1 MDCIRDQSNSSI
13 LRLTVTLL
21 LCVVTLEARTYHNRH
36 WENKLI
42 KKGYGTDNWV
52 TKNHIGKL
60 PYGKTK
66 GCEKR
71 FSVVSPKHTMCLN
84 VHVKRKDGITET
96 EKNLILERHNY
107 YRANVEKFNNQP
119 PATDMNKLVWDDQ
132 LSELAQKWASNCHY
146 DHEESEN
153 RNIPGWASV
162 GQNLGRGQRNWHQV
176 MKMWHDEV
184 NYFKYGRGSING
196 YETGHYTQMVWAAST
211 RIGCGFAQCNGT
223 KTFYVCNYAPSGNLR
238 HKVKTPYKAGPTG
251 SSCKKN
257 FDSRSGLCD
266 CGGKVCKNG
275 GELDVSTCQC
285 KCKDTWWIE
294 KGGECDLDCS
304 IAFDLNIC
312 ASSGGKWGKRECQ
325 KFADVPYSF
334 CPITCKLCPMYGD
347 VYYGDPDA
355 TNKVTDYDYSNYDN
369 YDYNYEEEQEVTNS
383 AETKR
388 KDDYFDN
395 ELPFDYDDSS
405 DNDYKLLGQDHFEP
419 QETTTTTTTTTT
431 RPTTTTTT
439 PTTTTTTPTT
449 TTTTPTTT
457 TTTPRTTTT
466 TTRKT
471 TTTTV
476 APKLPPSKER
486 ILQFSRPDLPSCLIV
501 DPAMCGQP
509 GYSFWPKDYCVYP
522 SIRST
527 CPAMCKTCAAR
538 QCQDYHGK
546 RYQVGES
553 WANVHGQ
560 FTCTY
565 TGVTVEKGCYNREKQ
580 RFIPKGGQYQDDDE
594 LCTCSWHSYLRCKT
608 IT

>member
-1 MDCIRDQSNSSI
+1 LGEKRAVPICVRDIKRQRTYYARHDTRPNAGVVTKFKFDVNDYRNVEIPNSRLSGHWASCLLNCDVTFDWDSRDFTHLLCHKALKKGRRKLQATRYSRTSTELSNFKKLSLSTDKKCNLATQSQRKMDCIRDQSNSSI

-294 KGGECDLDCS
+294 KGGECDRGGLWGPWTRLD
-304 IAFDLNIC
+304 
-312 ASSGGKWGKRECQ
+312 SGLSLTVDDKSPRSYRALINPEEG
-325 KFADVPYSF
+325 S
-334 CPITCKLCPMYGD
+334 T
-347 VYYGDPDA
+347 
-355 TNKVTDYDYSNYDN
+355 KV
-369 YDYNYEEEQEVTNS
+369 
-383 AETKR
+383 R
-388 KDDYFDN
+388 
-395 ELPFDYDDSS
+395 
-405 DNDYKLLGQDHFEP
+405 
-419 QETTTTTTTTTT
+419 
-431 RPTTTTTT
+431 
-439 PTTTTTTPTT
+439 
-449 TTTTPTTT
+449 
-457 TTTPRTTTT
+457 
-466 TTRKT
+466 
-471 TTTTV
+471 
-476 APKLPPSKER
+476 
-486 ILQFSRPDLPSCLIV
+486 
-501 DPAMCGQP
+501 
-509 GYSFWPKDYCVYP
+509 
-522 SIRST
+522 
-527 CPAMCKTCAAR
+527 
-538 QCQDYHGK
+538 
-546 RYQVGES
+546 
-553 WANVHGQ
+553 
-560 FTCTY
+560 
-565 TGVTVEKGCYNREKQ
+565 
-580 RFIPKGGQYQDDDE
+580 
-594 LCTCSWHSYLRCKT
+594 
-608 IT
+608 